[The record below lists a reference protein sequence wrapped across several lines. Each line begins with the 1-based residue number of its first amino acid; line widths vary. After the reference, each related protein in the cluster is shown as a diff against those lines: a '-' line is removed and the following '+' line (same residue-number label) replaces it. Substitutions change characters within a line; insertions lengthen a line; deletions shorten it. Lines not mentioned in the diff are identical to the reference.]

1 MVNTFL
7 LVIILFVSFGLI
19 HNKHQICEV
28 ENLKIVSVLDI
39 KDDIKYFVTRNGS
52 TCVYWPWNVNGEV
65 RQSLTAKDTFG
76 NGK

>member
-7 LVIILFVSFGLI
+7 LVVILFISFGLI

-52 TCVYWPWNVNGEV
+52 TYVYWPWNVNDEV
-65 RQSLTAKDTFG
+65 GQSLTAKDAFG